1 MWCFEKG
8 IMMKNLKTSSLV
20 VVVAILVLMGAYQQ
34 GKLNASAQI
43 QPAKIGIVNMTR
55 VFEESTINKQWRE
68 KMQQE
73 QTNTRN
79 EINQMKTE
87 LDAIQANL
95 KLRTPGSEDF
105 LKLRQDMV
113 QKKSLLE
120 ARETV
125 YREKVNFQLQQ
136 MAEDFHKRLLE
147 VTADLAK
154 EKGLDIIATDELADF
169 VQMTKSKVLL
179 YHNSQYDL
187 TDEVLAIL
195 DKEAK

>member
-1 MWCFEKG
+1 
-8 IMMKNLKTSSLV
+8 
-20 VVVAILVLMGAYQQ
+20 
-34 GKLNASAQI
+34 
-43 QPAKIGIVNMTR
+43 MTR
-55 VFEESTINKQWRE
+55 VFEESTMNKKWKE

-73 QTNTRN
+73 QTDTRN

-105 LKLRQDMV
+105 LELRQKMI
-113 QKKSLLE
+113 QQKSLME

-125 YREKVNFQLQQ
+125 YREKMNFQLQQ
-136 MAEDFHKRLLE
+136 LAEDFHERLLK
-147 VTADLAK
+147 VAADIAK

-179 YHNSQYDL
+179 YHNGQYDL

>member
-1 MWCFEKG
+1 
-8 IMMKNLKTSSLV
+8 MKNSKITILV
-20 VVVAILVLMGAYQQ
+20 AVIAILVLLGAYQQ

-55 VFEESTINKQWRE
+55 VFEESAMNQKWKE
-68 KMQQE
+68 KMQQD
-73 QTNTRN
+73 QTATRD
-79 EINQMKTE
+79 ELKKMQDQ

-95 KLRTPGSEDF
+95 KLLTPGTEQY

-113 QKKSLLE
+113 EKKALLD
-120 ARETV
+120 AHQTM
-125 YREKVNFQLQQ
+125 YREKVNYQLQQ
-136 MAEDFHKRLLE
+136 LAEDFHKKLLDVCE
-147 VTADLAK
+147 RVAK

-187 TDEVLAIL
+187 TDEVLAIM
-195 DKEAK
+195 DKETK